1 MKVSVSLPAEDVS
14 FLDAY
19 TRGRGMPSR
28 SATVHEAVRCLRD
41 ATESESLSR
50 DYEAA
55 WSPWAAGGDAA
66 GWESTAGDGLGS

>member
-1 MKVSVSLPAEDVS
+1 MKISVSLPSEDVS

-19 TRGRGMPSR
+19 TRGRGLPSR

-41 ATESESLSR
+41 ATESESLSQ

-55 WSPWAAGGDAA
+55 WSQWAASGDAA
-66 GWESTAGDGLGS
+66 WWESSAGDGLSS